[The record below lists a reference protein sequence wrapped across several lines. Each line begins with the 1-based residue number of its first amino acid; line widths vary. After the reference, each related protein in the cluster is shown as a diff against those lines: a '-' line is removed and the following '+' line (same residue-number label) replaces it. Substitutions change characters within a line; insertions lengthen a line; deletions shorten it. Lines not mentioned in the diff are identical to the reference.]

1 MAAASA
7 LVTSCVGTSA
17 ADVRVIEAPAT
28 SKLPAPVETTVP
40 STIDL
45 TTTTARAGGECQRS
59 LSIEAKVGQLI
70 LVLTN
75 DPSKVVTYAGDGRIG
90 GIGLVD
96 NQVAGIDTKIAAAK
110 AAAKI
115 PLILASDEEGG
126 TVQRL
131 RGVLGTLPSARDSAK
146 TMSPEEVTTMWTT
159 YAQQM
164 SGLGLNVDFAPV
176 LDVGYGVAIVSR
188 AFSDQVETVNTY
200 GAAAIAGINAGGV
213 IPVVKHWPGIG
224 SSSVDPHGGLAT
236 VGNLASLQ
244 AKDFVPFITAINA
257 GVRGVMV
264 THANI
269 PDVTNGDPATVSP
282 AAMKILRE
290 DQKFTGVI
298 FTDSL
303 DMGAITT
310 RYTQAEAAELAITA
324 GADVVE
330 VQGNANVE
338 STFLRLVDAVKSGRI
353 TEERLDQSVAR
364 IFAFKNVTGACEA
377 AAAVATTVAPA
388 GTASGATT
396 PDQTSTTVTRR
407 DPAAGAQEVTT
418 TASTTTTAP

>member
-1 MAAASA
+1 MA
-7 LVTSCVGTSA
+7 SCVGTTA
-17 ADVRVIEAPAT
+17 ADVRRIETPAT
-28 SKLPAPVETTVP
+28 SKLPAPVATTVP
-40 STIDL
+40 STIKL
-45 TTTTARAGGECQRS
+45 TTSTPKSGGECQRS

-70 LVLTN
+70 MVLTN
-75 DPSKVVTYAGDGRIG
+75 DPTKVVTYAGDGRIG

-96 NQVAGIDTKIAAAK
+96 NQVNGIDTKIASAK

-115 PLILASDEEGG
+115 PLIMASDEEGG

-131 RGVLGTLPSARDSAK
+131 RGVLGALPSARDSAK
-146 TMSPEEVTTMWTT
+146 SKSPAEVEAMWTT
-159 YAQQM
+159 YARQM
-164 SGLGLNVDFAPV
+164 AGLGLTVDFAPV
-176 LDVGYGVAIVSR
+176 LDVGYGIAIVSR
-188 AFSDQVETVNTY
+188 AYSDQVNTVNTY
-200 GAAAIAGINAGGV
+200 GAAAIAGINAGGI

-244 AKDFVPFITAINA
+244 AKDFLPFITAIKA

-282 AAMKILRE
+282 AAMKILRD

-303 DMGAITT
+303 DMGAITS
-310 RYTQAEAAELAITA
+310 RYTQAEAAERAIAA

-364 IFAFKNVTGACEA
+364 IFAFKNVTGGCEA
-377 AAAVATTVAPA
+377 AAAVATTAAPF
-388 GTASGATT
+388 GATT
-396 PDQTSTTVTRR
+396 GAGTSGQTSTTVTRR

-418 TASTTTTAP
+418 TTAATTTAP